1 MKKELDMKVRKVI
14 SKTVAERY
22 KKSRKKEKSKILDEF
37 TNITG
42 YNRSYASWLLNNL
55 GKKLVGEL
63 SIILCLL
70 LIVKFKVKNLV
81 YFISFSF
88 KSWYSLFPLI
98 LF

>member
-1 MKKELDMKVRKVI
+1 MKKELDMKVRRVI

-55 GKKLVGEL
+55 GKKLVVYKDGKRIVLVGENIKL
-63 SIILCLL
+63 RKRKRPIIYDE
-70 LIVKFKVKNLV
+70 KVVNELKK
-81 YFISFSF
+81 I
-88 KSWYSLFPLI
+88 
-98 LF
+98 